1 MRSWIELLGP
11 LLGELSL
18 QAAVWGAVAGFLGFL
33 LALVLSW
40 VIHRQRW
47 LRRTPRAWNV
57 LAKLSYLILVA
68 AFVLAGGIGG
78 ALHGTQRIVDHKVSS
93 ALEPL
98 LAARMPALRGYLA
111 ACLAPMAKSSVITVR
126 DMLQPM
132 LRDLGYQPRSA
143 GWLEQRKAHL
153 INEVILRGGA
163 VALTQAFQQSMRLL
177 PQFLPTAGDK
187 GQDQLV
193 HFTVDTALKML
204 AATGEKVDFSPL
216 DESVPKVF
224 AEAVQHQIDSLYKGI
239 YIGLVIKL
247 MIVLALIAA
256 EMLFY
261 FRYWVPR
268 RARRAQRATPAVAEP
283 GT

>member
-1 MRSWIELLGP
+1 MRSGFELLGP

-18 QAAVWGAVAGFLGFL
+18 QAAVWGTAGGVLGFL

-47 LRRTPRAWNV
+47 LRRTPGAWNI

-78 ALHGTQRIVDHKVSS
+78 ALHGTQRVVDRKVSS
-93 ALEPL
+93 SLEPL

-111 ACLAPMAKSSVITVR
+111 GYLAPMAKNSVITVR

-153 INEVILRGGA
+153 INEIILRGGA
-163 VALTQAFQQSMRLL
+163 LALTQAFQQSMRLL
-177 PQFLPTAGDK
+177 PQFLPTADDR

-204 AATGEKVDFSPL
+204 AATGDKVDFSPL
-216 DESVPKVF
+216 DQSVPKVF

-247 MIVLALIAA
+247 VIVLALIAA

-268 RARRAQRATPAVAEP
+268 RAQLATPAVADP
-283 GT
+283 GP

>member
-1 MRSWIELLGP
+1 MRSWFELLGP
-11 LLGELSL
+11 LLGDLSL
-18 QAAVWGAVAGFLGFL
+18 HAAVWGTAGGVLGFL

-47 LRRTPRAWNV
+47 LRRTPGAWNI

-78 ALHGTQRIVDHKVSS
+78 ALHGTQRVVDRKVSS
-93 ALEPL
+93 SLEPL

-111 ACLAPMAKSSVITVR
+111 GYLAPMAKNSVITVR

-153 INEVILRGGA
+153 INEIILRGGA
-163 VALTQAFQQSMRLL
+163 LALTQAFQQSMRLL
-177 PQFLPTAGDK
+177 PQFLPTADDR

-204 AATGEKVDFSPL
+204 AATGDKVDFSPL
-216 DESVPKVF
+216 DQSVPKVF

-247 MIVLALIAA
+247 VIVLALIAA

-268 RARRAQRATPAVAEP
+268 RAQLATPAVADP
-283 GT
+283 GP